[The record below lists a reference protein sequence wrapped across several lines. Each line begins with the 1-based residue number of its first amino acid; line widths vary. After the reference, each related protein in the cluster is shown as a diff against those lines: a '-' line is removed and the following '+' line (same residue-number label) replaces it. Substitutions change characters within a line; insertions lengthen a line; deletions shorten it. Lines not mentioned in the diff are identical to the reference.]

1 MVGQSKVEY
10 QSGLAWEERNYLLGH
25 KEIALSVLEK
35 FVELKDVG
43 VVQGLEDG
51 DFA

>member
-10 QSGLAWEERNYLLGH
+10 RSDLEREKRNHLLGH

-35 FVELKDVG
+35 FVELKYVG
-43 VVQGLEDG
+43 VI
-51 DFA
+51 